1 MFMFIVFPIYNLFC
15 NVLMTWVSTVYP
27 IYRTM
32 KVIKKQESALYDNYL
47 SFWFLAA
54 IIFAFEWSRLPIVIY
69 PIWFQLKMTA
79 FLLLQWNNC
88 AFSKRIYTRLTPL
101 LNEHEQEFQNAGN
114 RLKVL
119 STQVKDGMLETVSK
133 QVSKHGPTLLSTGQ
147 QFVGDMLTVPEQ
159 NNVAD
164 VKTDPVQKN
173 VSDAKRRF
181 MEGIVDNDELT
192 IEELK
197 EFRAYQNM
205 LKSATDK

>member
-32 KVIKKQESALYDNYL
+32 KVIKKKEAALYDNYL
-47 SFWFLAA
+47 SFWFLAG

-79 FLLLQWNNC
+79 FLLLQWNSC
-88 AFSKRIYTRLTPL
+88 AFSKQIYTRLTPL
-101 LNEHEQEFQNAGN
+101 LNEHEQEIHNAGN

-147 QFVGDMLTVPEQ
+147 QFVGDMLTVPAQ
-159 NNVAD
+159 KNVAD
-164 VKTDPVQKN
+164 DK
-173 VSDAKRRF
+173 KRS
-181 MEGIVDNDELT
+181 MEDVVEGDELT
-192 IEELK
+192 LEELK
-197 EFRAYQNM
+197 EFRAFQNM
-205 LKSATDK
+205 QKSATSK